1 MQRTSFRTDFGRSSG
16 SCKRVRSLTL
26 SIIFF
31 YCAKRRLL
39 IVICRQLH
47 SSTALLPLPN
57 LQNILIFYRAV
68 NLMIDSSI
76 PDVPKNRF
84 LLYDWTIH
92 EGYPYDWTIHEG
104 YPYDWTIHEG
114 YPYDWQTADM
124 FGW

>member
-1 MQRTSFRTDFGRSSG
+1 
-16 SCKRVRSLTL
+16 
-26 SIIFF
+26 
-31 YCAKRRLL
+31 
-39 IVICRQLH
+39 
-47 SSTALLPLPN
+47 
-57 LQNILIFYRAV
+57 
-68 NLMIDSSI
+68 MIDSSI

>member
-1 MQRTSFRTDFGRSSG
+1 MQRTCFRTEFGRSSG

-57 LQNILIFYRAV
+57 LQNIVIFYRAA
-68 NLMIDSSI
+68 NRMIDSSI
-76 PDVPKNRF
+76 PDAPKNRF
-84 LLYDWTIH
+84 LLYDWTI
-92 EGYPYDWTIHEG
+92 Y
-104 YPYDWTIHEG
+104 EG